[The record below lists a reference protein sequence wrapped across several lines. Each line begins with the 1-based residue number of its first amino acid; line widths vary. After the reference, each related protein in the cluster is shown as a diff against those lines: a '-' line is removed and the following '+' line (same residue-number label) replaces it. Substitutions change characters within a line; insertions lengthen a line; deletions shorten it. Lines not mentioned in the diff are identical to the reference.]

1 MKNRIKI
8 GIVAILYLVLFFS
21 LPTRVYSQIESGTVI
36 AVEST
41 SATIQTCSEQTIA
54 IQVQDVVNLTGYHL
68 EISFD
73 PAVIEVTNVVN
84 GGFLAPP
91 GESALYEP
99 TNEIDNVNGLVSF
112 GLVQQ
117 GDGSGDPGPKSGDG
131 VLIVIT
137 FQGVVP
143 QKTSPIEIKADSS
156 MLVKWPDVSEIDFTT
171 SVGSVTTESCPPTG
185 MGIIDYWIPENKPIG
200 TEIGVFFTEDPDV
213 PRDSFTYTLVSG
225 DGDDDNADFLIADSS
240 LLSKKVF
247 NYEDKSIYYIRVR
260 STDWGDKWFERTF
273 RIYISDEKDPPVA
286 DDQNVFTIQETPI
299 DITLT
304 GFNED
309 GDALTFE
316 IVTDPADGAISGT
329 APNVTYTPDDGFS
342 GMDSFTFR
350 VCDGEACSDPATVS
364 ITVEESEGWDYFFPI
379 FCH

>member
-1 MKNRIKI
+1 MNKWKLTL
-8 GIVAILYLVLFFS
+8 GTTTILLVLILALC
-21 LPTRVYSQIESGTVI
+21 LPNTAFAGETTHVFVGPDSTTVTTCGT
-36 AVEST
+36 
-41 SATIQTCSEQTIA
+41 QTVQ
-54 IQVQDVVNLTGYHL
+54 IQVEHVVDLTGYHL

-91 GESALYEP
+91 GESALYEA
-99 TNEIDNVNGLVSF
+99 TNEIDNVNGLISF

-117 GDGSGDPGPKSGDG
+117 GDGSGDPDPKTGDG

-143 QKTSPIEIKADSS
+143 KETSPIEIQADSS

-185 MGIIDYWIPENKPIG
+185 MGIFDYWIPENKPIG
-200 TEIGVFFTEDPDV
+200 TEISVFFTEDPDV

-225 DGDDDNADFLIADSS
+225 DGNDDNTDFEIALSS

-273 RIYISDEKDPPVA
+273 RIYISNENDPPVA
-286 DDQNVFTIQETPI
+286 DDLNVVTMQETPM

-304 GFNED
+304 GFDED

-316 IVTDPADGAISGT
+316 IVTGPAHGAISGT
-329 APNVTYTPDDGFS
+329 VPNVTYTPDGGFS
-342 GMDSFTFR
+342 GMDSFQFR
-350 VCDGEACSDPATVS
+350 VCDGEACSDSATVS
-364 ITVEESEGWDYFFPI
+364 ITVEESEGWDYFIPI